1 MEDFLRK
8 MKLVDDLSITLK
20 VNKSPFIAAFRG
32 NVDESDLDGVFS
44 GAFDAF
50 SSSKNLYRGEVNS
63 QNFRI
68 RKKRTFFNNY
78 ASLPIAKGRFIQR
91 EDNLVIETKIN
102 AWSNYIIFFYVF
114 VILLYMVMLSLFL
127 GDNPR
132 FGDEF
137 EYFIPIVF
145 IIIHAFFMLG
155 IPYYAM
161 RRGVVRMKQELERE
175 FYYIVSKLNHS
186 I

>member
-20 VNKSPFIAAFRG
+20 VNKSHFIAAFRG

-102 AWSNYIIFFYVF
+102 GVIATNTTIDRSNLKTSSSNYKY
-114 VILLYMVMLSLFL
+114 
-127 GDNPR
+127 
-132 FGDEF
+132 
-137 EYFIPIVF
+137 
-145 IIIHAFFMLG
+145 
-155 IPYYAM
+155 
-161 RRGVVRMKQELERE
+161 
-175 FYYIVSKLNHS
+175 SKGY
-186 I
+186 